1 MIGAAS
7 RASTVALAVL
17 ICLIAGSPAF
27 AAQHDARHP
36 GALPWRAEAGL
47 PFTVDA
53 ATFPDSAGTRLE
65 IYVRIP
71 PITLGAAAPD
81 SFGGTRLGI
90 HTRLRGGNGQVQESD
105 QVVSSTVSDSATG
118 FGKVVVI
125 RYATRPGTQHLN
137 VRLTDLNSRKRG
149 LIYMGRQ
156 VTNAEEMEGEIMTPK
171 PQMNRDVSDIEF
183 LWSGARGTAAEPA
196 LDLPNPE
203 RLYGL
208 FDADLGAF
216 FSARSPDVQPW
227 HWVTRVTD
235 PNGRAL
241 IEHDSTSAAAR
252 ELRATAH
259 LDLSTLPA
267 GGYDLEVKAWQEG
280 DRGAVVRRSHFSVA
294 WQTES
299 WTANPADLLDAIHL
313 LLNADNED
321 TFLDLEP
328 GEREKFLIDYW
339 KARDPTPGTA
349 ENEAF
354 EDFGRRIEYVN
365 RTYTRPGLQK
375 GMFTDMGRVYI
386 RYGQPDEVLHQVI
399 PAGDETLS
407 QVLDDIERTEN
418 RPADDVRRP
427 GLGGDIRPYEV
438 WIYEGVVPT
447 PLEADPRSK
456 GAIRRRKLTF
466 LFVDEQGLGQYTLRY
481 STE

>member
-1 MIGAAS
+1 MLLAA
-7 RASTVALAVL
+7 AP
-17 ICLIAGSPAF
+17 AGSL
-27 AAQHDARHP
+27 AAERDARHP
-36 GALPWRAEAGL
+36 GPLPWRAEAGL
-47 PFTVDA
+47 PFTVDV
-53 ATFPDSAGTRLE
+53 ATFPESASTRLE

-71 PITLGAAAPD
+71 PITLGSAVAD
-81 SFGGTRLGI
+81 SFGSTRIGI
-90 HTRLRGGNGQVQESD
+90 HTRLRGGNGRVQERD
-105 QVVSSTVSDSATG
+105 QVVTSTPADSATG

-125 RYATRPGTQHLN
+125 RYDTRPGTQHLN
-137 VRLTDLNSRKRG
+137 VRITDLNSRKRG

-156 VTNAEEMEGEIMTPK
+156 VTNAEEMEGDIVTPK
-171 PQMNRDVSDIEF
+171 PLMNREVSDLEF
-183 LWSGARGTAAEPA
+183 LWTGAGASAADSSA
-196 LDLPNPE
+196 GDLPNPE

-208 FDADLGAF
+208 FDNGLTAQ
-216 FSARSPDVQPW
+216 FSARSTDERAW

-235 PNGRAL
+235 HDGHAL
-241 IEHDSTSAAAR
+241 IEHDSTSAPAR
-252 ELRATAH
+252 EVRANLH
-259 LDLSTLPA
+259 LDVSTLPA
-267 GGYDLEVKAWQEG
+267 GGYDLELKAWQEG

-294 WQTES
+294 WKTES

-313 LLNADNED
+313 LLTAENED
-321 TFLDLEP
+321 AFHELEP
-328 GEREKFLIDYW
+328 GEREKFLFDYW
-339 KARDPTPGTA
+339 QARDPTPGTA

-354 EDFGRRIEYVN
+354 DDFVRRIDYAN

-375 GMFTDMGRVYI
+375 GMFSDMGRVYI

-447 PLEADPRSK
+447 PLEADPRNK
-456 GAIRRRKLTF
+456 GAVRRRKLTF